1 MYGVLTFF
9 NISCTN
15 DSTTCN
21 TFISNHIPEE
31 NKIINGITQCFLC
44 INTLRVCNILKR
56 GLSFGFNSWK
66 VTSEPL

>member
-9 NISCTN
+9 NVSCTN
-15 DSTTCN
+15 DSMICN

-31 NKIINGITQCFLC
+31 NKIINGITQCFFC

-56 GLSFGFNSWK
+56 GLGFGFNSWK
-66 VTSEPL
+66 TTSDPL